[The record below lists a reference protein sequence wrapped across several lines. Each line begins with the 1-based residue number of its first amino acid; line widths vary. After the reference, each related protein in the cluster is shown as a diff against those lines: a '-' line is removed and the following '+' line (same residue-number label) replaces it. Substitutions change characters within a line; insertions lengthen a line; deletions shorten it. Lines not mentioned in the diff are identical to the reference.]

1 MWGHVKFGG
10 DIVAS
15 GLESSDPYSF
25 GSDRPWINHEWLAE
39 VTMHLSWAA
48 GGNVGLIAA
57 KTLLAL
63 VTAGFVLAALSRV
76 PMSAGLQL
84 LLIFAVL
91 AGIRARIYVFRPQIF
106 SLVLFAALLWILRSV
121 EAGSTRRLWL
131 VPIVFVLWV
140 NLHGGW
146 IVGLGAFGLW
156 SVLNL
161 TPWGS
166 YQGSSRETVAVLAV
180 TVLATLVNPYGI
192 GMWSFILETVRL
204 DRTAIADWQPLLNT
218 GSGKIVAWGTAA
230 ILGGIALF
238 HRRPSVPLSHVLLTV
253 GFGAASLKVSRLDAF
268 FSLSVVM
275 LLASQAADFAEGTRR
290 RVAETDVRRWIWP
303 AALATA
309 VLLMALV
316 SPRRL
321 GCVSLDAPWMPER
334 EAISWIKSAGAHGR
348 LLTWFDWGQYAIW
361 HLAPDMQVSFDG
373 RRETVYS
380 SEYIHHHTNLYFEPE
395 TQLAFLD
402 RLDVTRAW
410 LAADLPLVRVL
421 EARGWARAAS
431 GPKSVLLVKAG
442 VAVQPVSP
450 TQSPG
455 CFPGP

>member
-1 MWGHVKFGG
+1 MWGHIKFGG
-10 DIVAS
+10 DIIGS
-15 GLESSDPYSF
+15 GIETSDPYSF

-48 GGNVGLIAA
+48 GGNVGLIVA
-57 KTLLAL
+57 KTLFAL
-63 VTAGFVLAALSRV
+63 VTVGFVLAVLSRV
-76 PMSAGLQL
+76 AMSPGLQL
-84 LLIFAVL
+84 LLIVAVL

-161 TPWGS
+161 TPWRS
-166 YQGSSRETVAVLAV
+166 YQGSSREIVAILAAA
-180 TVLATLVNPYGI
+180 VLATLANPYSV
-192 GMWSFILETVRL
+192 GMWSFIFDTVRL
-204 DRTAIADWQPLLNT
+204 DRAAISDWQPLLNT

-275 LLASQAADFAEGTRR
+275 LLASQVADFAEGTRR
-290 RVAETDVRRWIWP
+290 RVVGADARRWLWP
-303 AALATA
+303 AALASA

-316 SPRRL
+316 FPRRL
-321 GCVSLDAPWMPER
+321 SCVSLDAPWMPER
-334 EAISWIKSAGAHGR
+334 EAVSWIRTSGASGR

-361 HLAPDMQVSFDG
+361 HLAPGMQVSFDG

-380 SEYIHHHTNLYFEPE
+380 GTYIHHHTDLYFKPQ
-395 TQLAFLD
+395 TQLDFLD
-402 RLDVTRAW
+402 RLDVARAW
-410 LAADLPLVRVL
+410 LAVDLPLVRVL
-421 EARGWARAAS
+421 EGRGWTRAAS
-431 GPKSVLLVKAG
+431 GPKSVLLVRDGHALP
-442 VAVQPVSP
+442 APNSIP
-450 TQSPG
+450 SAA